1 MVFDSMARACNWA
14 CSGRLLGH
22 HVLGQLH
29 QIGLPLDAGGGQGAA
44 DLADMSP
51 GVVVDQGG
59 DDGDAEGAPGCAAR

>member
-1 MVFDSMARACNWA
+1 M
-14 CSGRLLGH
+14 
-22 HVLGQLH
+22 VLGQLH

-59 DDGDAEGAPGCAAR
+59 DDGDAEGAPGAAR